1 MRIAARVPASGTIAS
16 PGCPSRGRSQ
26 GAALVIVLVLV
37 LSMAVIAGAFAYTMK
52 VETRLSV
59 NTQSAP
65 ELEWL
70 GRSGIEFAKW
80 MIDRQRRVP
89 NESGFDALNQFW
101 AGGPGPVDSVDNPF
115 AGMSLK
121 DIAIGDGFV
130 SLEIIDLE
138 RRINLNTVPE
148 PTLELALQV
157 AGVGAGDAGAIT
169 SAIADWRDRDD
180 LERIGGGAEKGYY
193 LGLNPP
199 YVAKDGP
206 FDDTSE
212 LLKVRGVTPSMYW
225 GGRLGPLPSGRERGS
240 RREPVGSITP
250 DQSGAG
256 LVDIFCAIS
265 VGRVNI
271 NTAPPA
277 VLRVLLGGDPNLA
290 QQIVQHRAGPNGIDG
305 DDDDMPFRSM
315 VEIPGAGV
323 TQANLFAV
331 QSTTFEVHVDARIG
345 SARKRFVGV
354 LRRGAG
360 PDSQVMLF
368 HPE

>member
-1 MRIAARVPASGTIAS
+1 MNGVNANPAALQRLSTQRVHRR
-16 PGCPSRGRSQ
+16 SR

-37 LSMAVIAGAFAYTMK
+37 LSMAVIAGAFAYAMK
-52 VETRLSV
+52 IETRLAV
-59 NTQSAP
+59 NTQSSP

-80 MIDRQRRVP
+80 VVDRSRRIP
-89 NESGFDALNQFW
+89 NEGGFDSLSQFW

-115 AGMSLK
+115 AGISLK
-121 DIAIGDGFV
+121 DIPIGDGSV
-130 SLEIIDLE
+130 SIEIVDLE

-157 AGVGAGDAGAIT
+157 AGIGAGDAGAIT
-169 SAIADWRDRDD
+169 AAIADWRDRDD
-180 LERIGGGAEKGYY
+180 LEHAGGGAEKGYY

-199 YVAKDGP
+199 YVAKDGA
-206 FDDTSE
+206 FDDPSE
-212 LLKVRGVTPSMYW
+212 LLKVRGIMPEMYW
-225 GGRLGPLPSGRERGS
+225 GKRFGQVGSERGRGS
-240 RREPVGSITP
+240 RRQPIGSIAP
-250 DQSGAG
+250 DESGAG

-271 NTAPPA
+271 NTASSA
-277 VLRVLLGGDPNLA
+277 VLRVLPGGDPNLA

-305 DDDDMPFRSM
+305 DEDDVPFRSM
-315 VEIPGAGV
+315 AEIPGAGV
-323 TQANLFAV
+323 TQGNLFAV
-331 QSTTFEVHVDARIG
+331 QSTTFEVHVEARIG
-345 SARKRFVGV
+345 SAKKRFVGV
-354 LRRGAG
+354 MRRGTG